1 MRDDGDVSSRW
12 HSARIHYSSSLPKK
26 LQLYIDIGNI
36 TRDMRL
42 ALATRDWDQVRS
54 YCLQYETLTL
64 KELSDRTNHDA
75 NGINVCEEV
84 LRSLQPMV
92 SISKRRERASRNGST
107 VD

>member
-1 MRDDGDVSSRW
+1 
-12 HSARIHYSSSLPKK
+12 
-26 LQLYIDIGNI
+26 
-36 TRDMRL
+36 MRL

-92 SISKRRERASRNGST
+92 SISKRRERASRIWKHCSYRHSDFYELIT
-107 VD
+107 LLMCCMES